1 MKYSLNRNHTLQTTT
16 GHTIAFKKN
25 ELTHVPPE
33 AVGAAVAIGAV
44 PETDAPETIHMSRE
58 PANPAVRKAMLMAA
72 IGQIVDTGGRDDFSG
87 TGAPHQRAIAAIVGF
102 SIDERERNAL
112 WDEYMQGK
120 AAADEARLEAELDA
134 ANKLKADQLAAEA
147 TKTQADADA
156 VKAQIE
162 ADKADADAAAE
173 LNAAEA
179 KANAAKAATKPA
191 AKPAAKPVA
200 KPVAKAKK
208 A

>member
-16 GHTIAFKKN
+16 GHTIEFKKN

-44 PETDAPETIHMSRE
+44 PETDAPETVHMSRE
-58 PANPAVRKAMLMAA
+58 PTNPAVRKAMLMAA
-72 IGQIVDTGGRDDFSG
+72 MGQVVDSGGRDDFSG

-102 SIDERERNAL
+102 SIDERARNAL

-120 AAADEARLEAELDA
+120 AAADEARLEAERDA

-156 VKAQIE
+156 VQAQLD

-173 LNAAEA
+173 LVAAEA

-200 KPVAKAKK
+200 KAKK

>member
-120 AAADEARLEAELDA
+120 AAADEARLEAELEA
-134 ANKLKADQLAAEA
+134 ANKLKADQAAAEA
-147 TKTQADADA
+147 AKTQADANA
-156 VKAQIE
+156 VQAQLD

-173 LNAAEA
+173 LVAAEA
-179 KANAAKAATKPA
+179 KANAAKAATKPV

-200 KPVAKAKK
+200 KAKK

>member
-1 MKYSLNRNHTLQTTT
+1 MKYSLNRNFTLNTTT
-16 GHTIAFKKN
+16 GHTIEFKKN
-25 ELTHVPPE
+25 ELAHVPPE

-44 PETDAPETIHMSRE
+44 PETDAPETIHLSKE
-58 PANPAVRKAMLMAA
+58 PTNPAVRKAMLMAA
-72 IGQIVDTGGRDDFSG
+72 MGQVVDSGGRDDFSG

-112 WDEYMQGK
+112 WDEFMQGK
-120 AAADEARLEAELDA
+120 AAADEARREAELDA
-134 ANKLKADQLAAEA
+134 ANKLKADQLANEA
-147 TKTQADADA
+147 AKTQADADA
-156 VKAQIE
+156 VKAQLE

-173 LNAAEA
+173 LVAAEA

-191 AKPAAKPVA
+191 AKP
-200 KPVAKAKK
+200 VAKAKK

>member
-156 VKAQIE
+156 VQAQLD

-179 KANAAKAATKPA
+179 KANAAKAATKPV

-200 KPVAKAKK
+200 KAKK

>member
-1 MKYSLNRNHTLQTTT
+1 MKYSLNRNHTLNTTT

-58 PANPAVRKAMLMAA
+58 PTNPAVKKAMLMAA
-72 IGQIVDTGGRDDFSG
+72 IGQIVDAGGRDDFSG

-134 ANKLKADQLAAEA
+134 ANKLKADQA

-156 VKAQIE
+156 IQAQIE
-162 ADKADADAAAE
+162 ADNADAAAAAE

-191 AKPAAKPVA
+191 AKPAAKA
-200 KPVAKAKK
+200 KRG
-208 A
+208 